1 MTADAPL
8 PSPKSQPVLPEW
20 YPAWSKEL
28 AGLYFSGTINTFV
41 LYGNVHDLVRCQFE
55 NANSFISLADF
66 LATQLF
72 GSWDVALSYDL
83 GRGLRAVAGDD
94 SKRLQSMVQYLSSVM
109 GAANTWPRDPDKSF
123 DVLEPLLQRNLLE
136 DNVAKQPEL
145 YQP

>member
-1 MTADAPL
+1 MTADAPVSSSK
-8 PSPKSQPVLPEW
+8 PHPTLPEW
-20 YPAWSKEL
+20 YPAWSTEL

-41 LYGNVHDLVRCQFE
+41 LYGNVHDLVRCKPE

-94 SKRLQSMVQYLSSVM
+94 GKRLQSM
-109 GAANTWPRDPDKSF
+109 
-123 DVLEPLLQRNLLE
+123 
-136 DNVAKQPEL
+136 
-145 YQP
+145 